1 MLLPGW
7 QGTAGVH
14 WWFHPTEL
22 NPINN
27 QYQTQLSPALFCS
40 KLPRTANILISLKLS
55 LSVGQMQQ
63 NHMLAVCEIHLPQTA
78 QGLLGVCFKERREL
92 D

>member
-7 QGTAGVH
+7 QGTAGVQ

-40 KLPRTANILISLKLS
+40 QLRRTANILISLKLS
-55 LSVGQMQQ
+55 LSVGQIQQ
-63 NHMLAVCEIHLPQTA
+63 NHMLAVCEFHLPQTV

>member
-7 QGTAGVH
+7 LGTAGEQ
-14 WWFHPTEL
+14 WRFHPTEL

-27 QYQTQLSPALFCS
+27 QYQALLSPALFCS
-40 KLPRTANILISLKLS
+40 QLQRTANILISLKLS
-55 LSVGQMQQ
+55 LSVGRMQQ
-63 NHMLAVCEIHLPQTA
+63 NHTLAVCEFHLPQTA
-78 QGLLGVCFKERREL
+78 RGLLGVCLKERREL